1 MSTAN
6 RLLELIDSWIEQRQL
21 HAKQLRKLALELE
34 QLREKCNVGECV
46 GSSVSVLGA
55 TCAIGAGVATLFTG
69 GLAALALAG
78 LGAMYTVTGGAISVV
93 SQLTEHLKSSDTM
106 KEAEKIGKKTN
117 KIEEN
122 MKKELE
128 QLKAEVEDMSSFAD
142 PDEVDQHVMAE
153 ILRAIARQSG
163 LKWVRGLDSSKLIRM
178 FDYKLKSVLNTV
190 LEILN
195 LAISNPAVVPA
206 GILMCFTLRL
216 TRGKKIWLQKG
227 AQRPIM
233 QLSKLGLKTIKGS
246 AMVRLR
252 NYTHA

>member
-55 TCAIGAGVATLFTG
+55 IGAGVATLFTG
-69 GLAALALAG
+69 GLAAPALAG

-163 LKWVRGLDSSKLIRM
+163 LKWVR
-178 FDYKLKSVLNTV
+178 F
-190 LEILN
+190 
-195 LAISNPAVVPA
+195 
-206 GILMCFTLRL
+206 
-216 TRGKKIWLQKG
+216 Q
-227 AQRPIM
+227 Q
-233 QLSKLGLKTIKGS
+233 
-246 AMVRLR
+246 
-252 NYTHA
+252 THLHV